1 MYIYGLDI
9 SLSNTGV
16 CVLNAITYDPVLIA
30 SIPTKSTQT
39 RGQRLHSIREQM
51 NKIVIQYPPDTVVI
65 ENSFNKFNKEVK
77 AIQNAVG
84 VILEV
89 LHPYGEPIAYAPLT
103 IKKEITGNGKASKD
117 VVRKYIE
124 RAYPDVKFSDL
135 DQSDAFGICIT
146 HLIKTKQIKWNI
158 GELVNKKKKKK

>member
-9 SLSNTGV
+9 SLANTGV
-16 CVLNAITYDPVLIA
+16 GILNLLTLEPELIT
-30 SIPTKSTQT
+30 SIPTKSKQT
-39 RGQRLHSIREQM
+39 RGQRLHTIREQM
-51 NKIVIQYPPDTVVI
+51 NKIVTQYPPEIIVI

-89 LHPYGEPIAYAPLT
+89 LHPFSEPIAYAPTT
-103 IKKEITGNGKASKD
+103 IKKEITGNGKADKD

-124 RAYPDVKFSDL
+124 KAYPSIIFNNNDE
-135 DQSDAFGICIT
+135 SDAFGILLT
-146 HLIKTKQIKWNI
+146 HLIKSKLISWN
-158 GELVNKKKKKK
+158 